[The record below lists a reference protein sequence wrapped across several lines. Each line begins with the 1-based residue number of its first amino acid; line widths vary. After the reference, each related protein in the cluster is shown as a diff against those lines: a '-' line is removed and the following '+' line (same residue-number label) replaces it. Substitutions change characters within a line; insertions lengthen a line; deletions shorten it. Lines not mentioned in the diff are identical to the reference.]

1 MVPIVDNTSNST
13 WNKTWDKSAQQVQ
26 SNNAIAYGDAEID
39 NYNPILNATLSG
51 VSAVA
56 YLPLKVGEQEP
67 IEKCIIPQEDREYL
81 SQYINVDDLQQAV
94 QAVYTQAA
102 VAMTDVT
109 SNPPKTAADLKAM
122 LNKMNDGATVSFG
135 DVLKIL
141 CELMDNM
148 FTFSPELQSLMNTL
162 QSTSKDKLDLSKL
175 MRLLQR
181 DLDSMRVDKM
191 LAQEKEQRENALSAG
206 WWGLGAA
213 IFGVVTAIV
222 SVATCGTGTMAM
234 IVAGIALFGAAWEL
248 ANQSYKISLLRE
260 NVDNNRSDNSDLIAG
275 GLLTK
280 MFGMSPAHVKMVSDI
295 TAIITI
301 LLSLESVGSSG
312 ATMLGHSKFMAAQG
326 YTGISRVLTMEAL
339 TNMITIF
346 SGLFTTTQ
354 DLSMKIGDLKGD
366 QDLAKLGVM
375 FDARYAG
382 VVFDPII
389 GYDADPDNK
398 THTSKGVN
406 PLGRVFGA
414 LGDGVHGALDG
425 IDRLFG
431 FNLHTD
437 KVFGPYGEPSSPDA
451 VRMWFGPIGMGVSL
465 YGGNK
470 AQGRWEQWTEAGAKI
485 EHLQAFHDDLK
496 QLQAYSNKLTQFS
509 QLFNIGENVVNTDQL
524 ESDNKFQIFLKEKE
538 RQSTV
543 LSGDQ
548 SSAEIVMQ
556 ELLKVYQ
563 DYMKTLTKTVEELQE
578 AIKRVLNAFDKT
590 TTSSYGALTK

>member
-1 MVPIVDNTSNST
+1 MVPIVDNNSNNSA
-13 WNKTWDKSAQQVQ
+13 WNKMTWDKSAQQVQ
-26 SNNAIAYGDAEID
+26 QNPSVGYGNAGID
-39 NYNPILNATLSG
+39 NYNPILNSTLSG
-51 VSAVA
+51 VSAVS
-56 YLPLKVGEQEP
+56 YLPLNVSEQEP
-67 IEKCIIPQEDREYL
+67 IEKCTIPQEERDEY
-81 SQYINVDDLQQAV
+81 SKYINIDDLQQAV

-102 VAMTDVT
+102 IAMTDVT
-109 SNPPKTAADLKAM
+109 ANPPKTEAELKAM

-148 FTFSPELQSLMNTL
+148 FAFSPELQSLMNTL

-191 LAQEKEQRENALSAG
+191 LAQEKEQRENALKAG

-248 ANQSYKISLLRE
+248 ANQSYKIILLQD
-260 NVDNNRSDNSDLIAG
+260 NVDNNRSDNADLIAG

-280 MFGMSPAHVKMVSDI
+280 MFGMSPAQVRMVSDI
-295 TAIITI
+295 TAIVTI
-301 LLSLESVGSSG
+301 ALSLESVVSSG
-312 ATMLGHSKFMAAQG
+312 VTIMAANKALG
-326 YTGISRVLTMEAL
+326 YTGLTKLFNKEAM

-366 QDLAKLGVM
+366 KDLAKMGVM

-382 VVFDPII
+382 KAFDWAI
-389 GYDADPDNK
+389 GYEADPDNPNSD
-398 THTSKGVN
+398 HTNHGWTN
-406 PLGRVFGA
+406 PLGKIFGY
-414 LGDGVHGALDG
+414 LGDGVHGILSGLGVDA
-425 IDRLFG
+425 
-431 FNLHTD
+431 D
-437 KVFGPYGEPSSPDA
+437 KVFGPYGEPSSPDM
-451 VRMWFGPIGMGVSL
+451 VRMLFGPIGMGVSL

-470 AQGRWEQWTEAGAKI
+470 AQGKWEQWTKEGADIK
-485 EHLQAFHDDLK
+485 HLQAFHDDLK

-524 ESDNKFQIFLKEKE
+524 EVDNTFQIFLKEQE
-538 RQSTV
+538 RQSTI
-543 LSGDQ
+543 LSGNQ

-563 DYMKTLTKTVEELQE
+563 DYIKTLTKTVEELQE
-578 AIKRVLNAFDKT
+578 AIKRVLNSFDRT